1 MSSLRDT
8 PNIGP
13 VLERNLLEIGIMSPE
28 ELRVIGSKEAFLRIR
43 TRDPGA
49 CLHMLYGIEGAVRGI
64 PDNRLPQETKEDLK
78 RFYRELFG

>member
-64 PDNRLPQETKEDLK
+64 PDNRLPQETKEDLR